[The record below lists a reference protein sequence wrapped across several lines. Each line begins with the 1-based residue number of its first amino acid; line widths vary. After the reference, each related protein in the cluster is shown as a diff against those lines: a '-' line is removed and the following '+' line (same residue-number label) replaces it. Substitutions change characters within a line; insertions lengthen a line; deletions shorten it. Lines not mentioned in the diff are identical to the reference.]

1 MSKVINESTTT
12 VDIAG
17 VELKLAKLI
26 YRIYTESL
34 LNRIGARINV
44 AVPNGSIF
52 AFKGKYL
59 TDYTGTD
66 KSSTPYATV
75 LPDFAGNRA
84 NNQETD
90 VKAEMNYE
98 IVKRAINCQT
108 KKIRSKWSI
117 EAITDLVALTGKTT
131 VEDILEKELLTEIIQ
146 EIDFSALKMMT
157 TKATKTQLTLKAP
170 NDPLVGIEL
179 FNAAQ
184 KKILEMA
191 ASTKRAITMCIT
203 APYETCAKL
212 MSHPNFKAN
221 EDFTNSYF
229 MGSIG
234 ATEIY
239 CDYYNSLNK
248 EYMLISYKHR
258 NKEVEIADGSTCFAF
273 YSYNITK
280 AFDAT
285 SGAESYFH
293 FLRYDVVQ
301 HPLDNTNDGQSI
313 FLHCIEI
320 Q

>member
-1 MSKVINESTTT
+1 MSNIINESTTT

-17 VELKLAKLI
+17 VELKLSKLM

-34 LNRIGARINV
+34 LNRIGARINIQ
-44 AVPNGSIF
+44 APNGYIF
-52 AFKGKYL
+52 AFKTSYL
-59 TDYTGTD
+59 KDYQGLD
-66 KSSTPYATV
+66 KSNTPYSTV
-75 LPDFAGNRA
+75 IPDFGGNRA
-84 NNQETD
+84 NNQETVVNSE
-90 VKAEMNYE
+90 VKHEVIRRKIE
-98 IVKRAINCQT
+98 CQT
-108 KKIRSKWSI
+108 KKIKSKWSL
-117 EAITDLVALTGKTT
+117 ESLTDLVALTGGTT
-131 VEDILEKELLTEIIQ
+131 ASDILEKELLTEIIQ

-179 FNAAQ
+179 YNAAQ
-184 KKILEMA
+184 AKILEMA

-203 APYETCAKL
+203 APYVTCVKL

-239 CDYYNSLNK
+239 CDYYNALQK
-248 EYMLISYKHR
+248 EYMLITYKHR
-258 NKEVEIADGSTCFAF
+258 DKEVEVSDGSTCFAF
-273 YSYNITK
+273 YNYNISK
-280 AFDAT
+280 AFDPET
-285 SGAESYFH
+285 GAETYFH
-293 FLRYDVVQ
+293 FVRYDVVQ
-301 HPLDNTNDGQSI
+301 HPLDSTNDGQSV